1 MNLARA
7 VVLAHAVALG
17 ACSRGRGAHA
27 APSDAHRIVSVT
39 PSTTEALFAMGAG
52 DRLVGRSRFCDWPPE
67 AKALPVVGGFIDV
80 DLEAILQLGPDLV
93 VGSPGPA
100 SARLAAQLGARG
112 IATWFPEVDSFVDID
127 AMILG
132 LGSRTRH
139 LADAKGV
146 SDRVDEQTRA
156 VELSV
161 AGEPAPRV
169 LMVLGTGPVVA
180 AGPKDF
186 VDEMT
191 RRARATN
198 VLGAGGPW
206 QTLGL
211 EQIIE
216 LDPDVV
222 VDISVADTGGPTV
235 ITAQAP
241 GWADVRAVREGHV
254 VSIADGRVLRPGPR
268 VAQGLATLARAL
280 HPHAPVPTW

>member
-1 MNLARA
+1 MNLAHA

-27 APSDAHRIVSVT
+27 APSEAHRIVSVT
-39 PSTTEALFAMGAG
+39 PSTTEALFAIGAG
-52 DRLVGRSRFCDWPPE
+52 DRAVGRSRFCDWPAG

-80 DLEAILQLGPDLV
+80 DLEAILQLEPDLV

-132 LGSRTRH
+132 LGARTRH
-139 LADAKGV
+139 LADAKAT

-169 LMVLGTGPVVA
+169 LMVLGTGPVIA

-198 VLGAGGPW
+198 VLDAGGSW
-206 QTLGL
+206 QTLGF

-216 LDPDVV
+216 LDPDIV
-222 VDISVADTGGPTV
+222 VDLSVADTGGPTA

-241 GWADVRAVREGHV
+241 GWGDLRAVREGHV
-254 VSIADGRVLRPGPR
+254 LPIADGRVLRPGPR

-280 HPHAPVPTW
+280 HPHVAVPTW